1 MGRRD
6 PLSSVRGRRSA
17 FTLIELLVV
26 IGIIAVLL
34 GLLIPAV
41 AGARRAAKDTVCA
54 ARLHDL
60 VAATTMYLN
69 EYKKFPLPPQL
80 PAFGGPVPLA
90 LQDQLLNAIGG
101 VYHWPELDYTVTVDR
116 LPEPAVCPVRLEV
129 QLLLEPYPAAAF
141 GLQWWNTG
149 YSYCAGLTETKSTA
163 ATGLAPDRLTT
174 LKGRRRA
181 VLWADN
187 LLLLTVGGA
196 PSGYAYFHF
205 HGDHTIDPAFV
216 TIAQPT
222 DLRGHHR
229 AWTDG
234 SVEWLPRDTFDLS
247 PAKADQQAAY
257 KVVGPSGL
265 GLYFYF

>member
-1 MGRRD
+1 MGRRFCG
-6 PLSSVRGRRSA
+6 RGRAA

-26 IGIIAVLL
+26 IGIIAVLTA
-34 GLLIPAV
+34 LLIPAV

-60 VAATTMYLN
+60 VAATTIYFN
-69 EYKKFPLPPQL
+69 EQKKFPLPPQL

-116 LPEPAVCPVRLEV
+116 LPEPPVCPLRLEV
-129 QLLLEPYPAAAF
+129 ELLLEPYPASTF
-141 GLQWWNTG
+141 GVQWWNTG
-149 YSYCAGLTETKSTA
+149 YSYCAGLTESGSAA
-163 ATGLAPDRLTT
+163 ATGLAPDRIAS
-174 LKGRRRA
+174 LKGKRRG

-187 LLLLTVGGA
+187 LVMLTVGGA

-205 HGDHTIDPAFV
+205 RGSHDVDPAFL
-216 TIAQPT
+216 TIVQPKT
-222 DLRGHHR
+222 YRGHHR

>member
-1 MGRRD
+1 MGR
-6 PLSSVRGRRSA
+6 LSSGRGRSA

-60 VAATTMYLN
+60 VAATTIYFN
-69 EYKKFPLPPQL
+69 ENKRYPLPPQL

-101 VYHWPELDYTVTVDR
+101 VYHWPELDYTISVDR

-129 QLLLEPYPAAAF
+129 ELLLDPYPVGAF
-141 GLQWWNTG
+141 GAQWWNTG
-149 YSYCAGLTETKSTA
+149 YSYCAGLTETSSTA

-174 LKGRRRA
+174 LKGRRRG

-187 LLLLTVGGA
+187 LILLTVGGA

-205 HGDHTIDPAFV
+205 RGGHDVNPAFV
-216 TIAQPT
+216 TVVQPT
-222 DLRGHHR
+222 SLRGHHR

-234 SVEWLPRDTFDLS
+234 SVEWLPRDTFDLTPS
-247 PAKADQQAAY
+247 KADQQAAY

-265 GLYFYF
+265 GLYFYY